1 MKIKTLFVKNK
12 KGAALTYTMI
22 FLMVLSVIVVSFSL
36 ISVNMYKST
45 AVSANKTQ
53 SFMFAKAIGKAFAL
67 ELTEE
72 VDANNIV
79 LYLEKN
85 TKYAKTVK
93 GTASVTFDPDDE
105 NKRAEIEKAI
115 RGTGLSVDDLAEVN
129 LVADL
134 KFYFKSECAY
144 CGATLEDLVDKDGND
159 TEYCQSDLC
168 KGKNHSEKNTN
179 KRYLYLDVT
188 VSYHGATEVVTT
200 VFTYL
205 DNVDFSDTMH
215 DLFSVYNIYSTYPS
229 EMTFDFAP
237 SESIEGTQPNVY
249 LYNGI
254 DSESEGY
261 GSSSSDSYKLTTNIK
276 ANLTSTG
283 DVSITSSGSETRCI
297 LGSVTSY
304 GSMTLSRVNVNEIY
318 SRNALTIESTATVTG
333 NIYSR
338 GTVTVNG
345 SVSNIGTQLVGGTI
359 YALGDVTIRNCTVDK
374 IIGGTGCNIILDN
387 VVCTS
392 ISTGGSVT
400 LKNSSVKE
408 NIYADGNVS
417 ITNSSTEET
426 YINGKIE
433 TKGNVII
440 KNESTGTIKIGTA
453 STGYVLH
460 AGKNATFYNV
470 SNKGNIII
478 NGNVELEGAINY
490 SASNNATVINGNL
503 NVRGSIEA
511 TVGQEKYPVCYL
523 SALTVNGDVLLSSGN
538 KCIPLFGKDN
548 ADTDEA
554 KTTISGILTTYSNV
568 VLGDGVQNLLQIE
581 KDNEGTDFDFGN
593 SQDKF
598 INLNGA
604 TIGTIY
610 TQKAGSVN
618 DVRQIFI
625 HGGSITN
632 GLDSEQ
638 IIISNITIGE
648 KCSVNATGTNGC
660 FIAVNSSELY
670 GQIVTSAMFSLHSGS
685 ILHASANGFVHV
697 SGSVQDITESG
708 YGAVAYI
715 DGTVEG
721 ELVVGSSVKGKLRIK
736 SNAVL
741 SGNDLDKAIYVNG
754 DIVVDSHSAVAG
766 GGQNPYAPRLITVNN
781 NGNKIYVNG
790 GNAILNGWVY
800 DLYVKNGQIV
810 MLEEISGSAGKPYI
824 KGTTFEDN
832 EYVFIGSDG
841 LIDSEGA
848 TFTNENVIVYV
859 YDTPDKPLGD
869 LTISGTLIVRKGV
882 TLKCKSLKVNNVIT
896 DYDGSTVNANNTEEM
911 KVVLDSLVE
920 SFDFESSSVIT
931 KFEISGDTQINQ
943 SVNNKITVTDSTFG
957 GWVKFTNVSGT
968 VVFTDSTVSGTNHTV
983 YPSDNS
989 TDYKGCL
996 DVGSANLDMVRSYV
1010 GGTATEDNTTG
1021 SVKYEGN
1028 VYVGGKFT
1036 MLNGEIYGTVYCD
1049 YADDLID
1056 CKIDGG
1062 LIMTTETL
1070 KSATNWSP
1078 TYIDKV
1084 IDGKN
1089 VNVTVSGGILAGKV
1103 LASSTG
1109 EDNLESNAKYVR
1121 LSELKMQECAVV
1133 APFVNIFIENGTD
1146 SAISGQNI
1154 GNVYAK
1160 TDKLTVFKANILT
1173 SVTISGYVNCNGTLV
1188 YSDNL
1193 SPTAEGG
1200 VFAKNTTTP
1209 LSATDKTFSYIK
1221 GNIDLPDYSESVA
1234 LGDVSG
1240 YVYIPN
1246 GTVNVEGSIDG
1257 NVEVGSM
1264 RIESD
1269 LSIKFSGN
1277 VLSKGSIIALTRTS
1291 IDFYGYV
1298 KASLLVCNVVLSSGG
1313 DVTASTVINNS
1324 SNIKGYT
1331 DDTNKN
1337 IHFYSNVYVASSSST
1352 GGRAFLRNCIFKGA
1366 DKTYNGSTLYA
1377 DRGVYATYSTFYGA
1391 GYQSTIK
1398 HSYSTQEGTYNTQNK
1413 EYSTKFGSVYA
1424 GLKKDE
1430 SSNYGLYFDNV
1441 ECYSNITLWTKQNA
1455 YISDSMLGE
1464 KYNFSSFTAT
1474 NGTVFRNYTKYYN
1487 FGGSLELN
1495 NTGVASAISESN
1507 IELTAYT
1514 IINVGNALTLS
1525 GDSYIGSEFIKAR
1538 EHAHTWFKGVYV
1550 GGNMTIGESAVVR
1563 LNIYCKG
1570 NLTNNGRI
1578 ELNIK
1583 ERIDWQD
1590 TTGWGLTGSRD
1601 DMYST
1606 YTCGGII
1613 QAKSYTNNYYCS
1625 LQTTTYGFSMSKSM
1639 GLQSFEPKND
1649 AGHNTKSGVID
1660 KGERDKDYTLCTHN
1674 LSNLSYGLSVSV
1686 ASCSVNLTTNSS
1698 SLADALVKYGV
1709 SRDKLSAYLPT
1720 LTETVV
1726 GFDGLKWDSLSS
1738 MDIKRKTPLPSMAI
1752 NTINKVTQLDELLV
1766 NKEALPLNRLNTDNW
1781 YPQAIPLKWVLPT
1794 ETTAGDAVA
1803 LNNNADNVLTVT
1815 EKKLGGSIDS
1825 LEACTEDIK
1834 RLNELDIWDWVSGE
1848 ALSVGKSLYKNAQ
1861 DFFTNLSSLNTP
1873 SSDYLGLKFASKE
1886 DAEYY
1891 RLSASNVSTVLSD
1904 LGSSDM
1910 LIITRRTFV
1919 VEKSFPS
1926 GNILE
1931 NLINYVGWNENW
1943 VIPTSYS
1950 LNQRPVGLV
1959 FFNSG
1964 VVSESVF
1971 DETYRKADDMTK
1983 EKDDQGRWKW
1993 GNGGG
1998 NWTANLSVSND
2009 VTWTFFT
2016 CEDPTDPYGS
2026 EAKDLHIVLPKS
2038 AKMVWEKDKDS
2049 CLNIIGNGRV
2059 FLYLQDDS
2067 DIIIK
2072 GNGFTNWL
2080 HDEYSDLDN
2089 WISQWTQPDA
2099 TYNVFGGVRYVQTTG
2114 NGFDEKTYYDDSGNP
2129 VMDEKAKSSGQ
2140 YQLQPRLFIV
2150 GTGGNISF
2158 EVQDFQTAAYV
2169 YMPSGYS
2176 YGDPDARNV
2185 FKVTANNNGEGNNH
2199 WDIYG
2204 MYVCD
2209 NFEMDNELSGKINYI
2224 KTVPDMSDTV
2234 FKYTDLKSGITTYA
2248 IGDNRLSYKLAE
2260 FWDYPEDI
2268 PVSSMNWYYRGIAI
2282 N

>member
-1 MKIKTLFVKNK
+1 MRIKSLFLKNK

-36 ISVNMYKST
+36 VSVNMYKST

-53 SFMFAKAIGKAFAL
+53 SFIFAKAIGKAFAM

-79 LYLEKN
+79 SYLEKN
-85 TKYAKTVK
+85 TKYAKTVR
-93 GTASVTFDPDDE
+93 GTASISFDPNDE
-105 NKRAEIEKAI
+105 NKKAEIEKALK
-115 RGTGLSVDDLAEVN
+115 GTGLTVDDLSEVN

-134 KFYFKSECAY
+134 KFYFKSVCTY
-144 CGATLEDLVDKDGND
+144 CGATLEDLVDKNGND

-205 DNVDFSDTMH
+205 DNNDFSDTMH

-237 SESIEGTQPNVY
+237 KDSIDGNQPNVY

-254 DSESEGY
+254 DSESDGY
-261 GSSSSDSYKLTTNIK
+261 GTNASDTYTLTTDIK

-283 DVSITSSGSETRCI
+283 DVGITSAGSETRSI

-304 GSMTLSRVNVNEIY
+304 GSMTVSRVNVNEIY
-318 SRNALTIESTATVTG
+318 SRNSLTIESNASVL
-333 NIYSR
+333 NDIYAR

-345 SVSNIGTQLVGGTI
+345 SVSTIDTKLVGGTI

-400 LKNSSVKE
+400 LSNSSVSGD
-408 NIYADGNVS
+408 IYADGNVN
-417 ITNSSTEET
+417 ITNSTTKDT

-433 TKGNVII
+433 TKGNLII
-440 KNESTGTIKIGTA
+440 KNERTATIKIGTP
-453 STGYVLH
+453 STGCVIH
-460 AGKNATFYNV
+460 SGKNATFYNV
-470 SNKGNIII
+470 SNKGNIIV
-478 NGNVELEGAINY
+478 NGDVELEGAINY

-503 NVRGSIEA
+503 NVKGSIEA

-523 SALTVNGDVLLSSGN
+523 SALTVNGDVLLMSGK
-538 KCIPLFGKDN
+538 KCIPLFGKEN
-548 ADTDEA
+548 ATTDEA

-604 TIGTIY
+604 TIGTLY

-632 GLDSEQ
+632 WLDSEQ

-721 ELVVGSSVKGKLRIK
+721 ELVVGSSIKGKLRIK

-741 SGNDLDKAIYVNG
+741 MGNDLDKSIYVNG
-754 DIVVDSHSAVAG
+754 DVVVDSHASVG
-766 GGQNPYAPRLITVNN
+766 GNGQDPYAPRLTTVNN

-790 GNAILNGWVY
+790 GNAVLNGWVY
-800 DLYVKNGQIV
+800 DLYVKNGEIV
-810 MLEEISGSAGKPYI
+810 MLEEVSGAAGKPYI
-824 KGTTFEDN
+824 KGTTFVDADHI
-832 EYVFIGSDG
+832 FIGADG
-841 LIDSEGA
+841 LLNSEGA
-848 TFTNENVIVYV
+848 TYTNENVIVYV
-859 YDTPDKPLGD
+859 YETPDKPLGD
-869 LTISGTLIVRKGV
+869 MTISGTLVVRKGV
-882 TLKCKSLKVNNVIT
+882 TFRCKSLKVNNIIS
-896 DYDGSTVNANNTEEM
+896 DYDGMTVNANNTEEM
-911 KVVLDSLVE
+911 KIVLDQLVD
-920 SFDFESSSVIT
+920 SYDFEASSVIT
-931 KFEISGDTQINQ
+931 NFDISGDTQINQ
-943 SVNNKITVTDSTFG
+943 FAKTKITVSNSTFG
-957 GWVKFTNVSGT
+957 GWVKFKNISGT
-968 VVFTDSTVSGTNHTV
+968 VTFIDSVISGTTHTV
-983 YPSDNS
+983 YASDKN
-989 TDYKGCL
+989 TEYKGCL
-996 DVGSANLDMVRSYV
+996 DVGGANLDMVRTFV

-1021 SVKYEGN
+1021 SIQYEGN
-1028 VYVGGKFT
+1028 VYVGGKLT
-1036 MLNGEIYGTVYCD
+1036 MQNGIIYGTAYCD

-1056 CKIDGG
+1056 CKIEGG
-1062 LIMTTETL
+1062 LIMTAKTL
-1070 KSATNWSP
+1070 KTATNWSP

-1103 LASSTG
+1103 SVSSMG

-1121 LSELKMQECAVV
+1121 LSELKMQESGVV
-1133 APFVNIFIENGTD
+1133 APFVAIFIEKGSN
-1146 SAISGQNI
+1146 SSISGHNI

-1209 LSATDKTFSYIK
+1209 LSTTDKTFSLIK
-1221 GNIDLPDYSESVA
+1221 GNIDLPDYTESVT
-1234 LGDVSG
+1234 LSDVYG

-1246 GTVNVEGSIDG
+1246 GIVNVEGSINGD
-1257 NVEVGSM
+1257 VEVGSM

-1277 VLSKGSIIALTRTS
+1277 VWSKSSIIALTRS
-1291 IDFYGYV
+1291 NIDFYGYV

-1313 DVTASTVINNS
+1313 DVTVSTVINNPG
-1324 SNIKGYT
+1324 IFDGYT

-1377 DRGVYATYSTFYGA
+1377 DRGVYATYTTFYGA

-1398 HSYSTQEGTYNTQNK
+1398 HSYSTQEGTYNTQNSA
-1413 EYSTKFGSVYA
+1413 YSTKFGSVYA

-1455 YISDSMLGE
+1455 YISNSKLGE
-1464 KYNFSSFTAT
+1464 SYDFSSYTAT
-1474 NGTVFRNYTKYYN
+1474 NGAVYRNYTKYYN
-1487 FGGSLELN
+1487 FGGSLELYN
-1495 NTGVASAISESN
+1495 SGIESAISSSGV
-1507 IELTAYT
+1507 ELTAYT
-1514 IINVGNALTLS
+1514 VVNIGNALTLS
-1525 GDSYIGSEFIKAR
+1525 GDSYIGSEFTTPR

-1550 GGNMTIGESAVVR
+1550 GGNMTIGASSTVR
-1563 LNIYCKG
+1563 LNTYCKG
-1570 NLTNNGRI
+1570 TLTNNGRI
-1578 ELNIK
+1578 ELNIQ
-1583 ERIDWQD
+1583 ETITWRD
-1590 TTGWGLTGSRD
+1590 TKGWGWTD
-1601 DMYST
+1601 DWVNMSST
-1606 YTCGGII
+1606 YTCGGIL
-1613 QAKSYTNNYYCS
+1613 QAKGYTNSGYCS
-1625 LQTTTYGFSMSKSM
+1625 LQTSNDGYSMNKSASW
-1639 GLQSFEPKND
+1639 QSFDYKENV
-1649 AGHNTKSGVID
+1649 GHNTKSGVID

-1674 LSNLSYGLSVSV
+1674 SNGLSYGSSVSV
-1686 ASCSVNLTTNSS
+1686 ESYSVKLSTNSS
-1698 SLADALVKYGV
+1698 SLADALVKNGV
-1709 SRDKLSAYLPT
+1709 SRFELSVNLPT
-1720 LTETVV
+1720 LSVTDQ
-1726 GFDGLKWDSLSS
+1726 GFSGLEWDSLSS
-1738 MDIKRKTPLPSMAI
+1738 MEVKRKTPLTSIAI
-1752 NTINKVTQLDELLV
+1752 NTINSVIPLKELLV
-1766 NKEALPLNRLNTDNW
+1766 SKAVLPLNRLNTDNW

-1794 ETTAGDAVA
+1794 ETTAGDTVA
-1803 LNNNADNVLTVT
+1803 LNNNADNILTVA

-1834 RLNELDIWDWVSGE
+1834 RFGELDFWDWVNGE
-1848 ALSVGKSLYKNAQ
+1848 ALSVGKSLYSNAQ
-1861 DFFTNLSSLNTP
+1861 NFFSNLSSLNTP
-1873 SSDYLGLKFASKE
+1873 SSDYLGLGFESKT

-1891 RLSASNVSTVLSD
+1891 RVSASNVSTVLSD
-1904 LGSSDM
+1904 LGSKDM
-1910 LIITRRTFV
+1910 MIITRRTFV
-1919 VEKSFPS
+1919 VKSSFPS
-1926 GNILE
+1926 GDMLD
-1931 NLINYVGWNENW
+1931 NLIKYVGWNENW

-1971 DETYRKADDMTK
+1971 DETYRKADDVTK
-1983 EKDDQGRWKW
+1983 EKDDQGRWRW

-1998 NWTANLSVSND
+1998 NWIGTASASND

-2026 EAKDLHIVLPKS
+2026 AAKDLHIVLPKS
-2038 AKMVWEKDKDS
+2038 AKMVWEQDKDS

-2059 FLYLQDDS
+2059 FLYLQDDT
-2067 DIIIK
+2067 DIKIV

-2080 HDEYSDLDN
+2080 HDEYSDLNN

-2114 NGFDEKTYYDDSGNP
+2114 SGFDEKTYYDASGNP

-2176 YGDPDARNV
+2176 YGDADARNV
-2185 FKVTANNNGEGNNH
+2185 FKVTANYNGEGNNH

-2209 NFEMDNELSGKINYI
+2209 NFEMDNTLSSKINYI

-2234 FKYTDLKSGITTYA
+2234 FKYTNLRSGYTTTSL
-2248 IGDNRLSYKLAE
+2248 GDNRTSYKLAE
-2260 FWDYPEDI
+2260 FWDYPDDI
-2268 PVSSMNWYYRGIAI
+2268 PVSSMSWYYRGIAI

>member
-1 MKIKTLFVKNK
+1 MRIKNLFVKNK

-53 SFMFAKAIGKAFAL
+53 SFMFAKAIGKAFAM

-79 LYLEKN
+79 SYLEKN

-93 GTASVTFDPDDE
+93 GTASVTFDPNDE
-105 NKRAEIEKAI
+105 NKKAEIEKAI
-115 RGTGLSVDDLAEVN
+115 RGTGLSADDLAEVN

-134 KFYFKSECAY
+134 KFYFKSECVY
-144 CGATLEDLVDKDGND
+144 CGTTLEDLVDKNGND

-168 KGKNHSEKNTN
+168 KGKNHSEKNIN

-205 DNVDFSDTMH
+205 DDEDFSDTMH

-237 SESIEGTQPNVY
+237 EGNIEDSYQPNVY

-254 DSESEGY
+254 DNESEGY
-261 GSSSSDSYKLTTNIK
+261 GSSSSDTYTLTTDIK

-283 DVSITSSGSETRCI
+283 DVGITSSSAETRSI

-304 GSMTLSRVNVNEIY
+304 GSMTLSRVNVNDIY
-318 SRNALTIESTATVTG
+318 IRNALTIESTASVSG
-333 NIYSR
+333 DIYSR
-338 GTVTVNG
+338 GTVTING
-345 SVSNIGTQLVGGTI
+345 SISNIGTKLVGGTI
-359 YALGDVTIRNCTVDK
+359 YALGDVTIKNCTVDR

-387 VVCTS
+387 VECTS

-400 LKNSSVKE
+400 LYDSSVKE
-408 NIYADGNVS
+408 NIYADGNVN
-417 ITNSSTEET
+417 ITNRTSIDTFVK
-426 YINGKIE
+426 GKIE

-440 KNESTGTIKIGTA
+440 KNESTGTIKIGTP
-453 STGYVLH
+453 STGWVLH

-478 NGNVELEGAINY
+478 NGNVELDGAINY

-503 NVRGSIEA
+503 NIKGSLDA
-511 TVGQEKYPVCYL
+511 TVNSVSYSVCYL
-523 SALTVNGDVLLSSGN
+523 SALTINGDVLLSSGK
-538 KCIPLFGKDN
+538 KCIPLFGKN
-548 ADTDEA
+548 NQSTEEA
-554 KTTISGILTTYSNV
+554 KSNISGVLTTYSNV
-568 VLGDGVQNLLQIE
+568 VLGDGVQNLLQVE
-581 KDNEGTDFDFGN
+581 KDNEGNDFDLSN
-593 SQDKF
+593 LQDNF

-604 TIGTIY
+604 TIGTLY
-610 TQKAGSVN
+610 TQKAGSAN
-618 DVRQIFI
+618 NVRQIFI
-625 HGGSITN
+625 HNGSITK
-632 GLDSEQ
+632 GIDSEQ
-638 IIISNITIGE
+638 IVISGITIGE
-648 KCSVNATGTNGC
+648 QCSVNAGGTNGC
-660 FIAVNSSELY
+660 FVAVNNSDLY

-685 ILHASANGFVHV
+685 VLHASAGGFVHV
-697 SGSVQDITESG
+697 SGTVQDVVESG

-754 DIVVDSHSAVAG
+754 DIVVDSHTAVVG
-766 GGQNPYAPRLITVNN
+766 DGQNPYAPRLTTVNN

-832 EYVFIGSDG
+832 DYVFIGSDG

-882 TLKCKSLKVNNVIT
+882 TLKCKSLKVNKVIT
-896 DYDGSTVNANNTEEM
+896 DYDGSTVNVNNTEEM
-911 KVVLDSLVE
+911 KIVLDNLVD
-920 SFDFESSSVIT
+920 SFDFDSSSVIT
-931 KFEISGDTQINQ
+931 KFEISGDIQINQ
-943 SVNNKITVTDSTFG
+943 FVKNKITVTDSTFG
-957 GWVKFTNVSGT
+957 GWVKFKNVSGT
-968 VVFTDSTVSGTNHTV
+968 VVFTDSIVSGTTHTV
-983 YPSDNS
+983 YPSNS
-989 TDYKGCL
+989 STEYKGCL

-1010 GGTATEDNTTG
+1010 GGTNTTDNTSG
-1021 SVKYEGN
+1021 SVQYEGN

-1062 LIMTTETL
+1062 LIMTTKTL
-1070 KSATNWSP
+1070 RSASNWSP
-1078 TYIDKV
+1078 TYIDNI

-1089 VNVTVSGGILAGKV
+1089 VAVTVSGGILSGKV

-1109 EDNLESNAKYVR
+1109 EENLETNAKYVR
-1121 LSELKMQECAVV
+1121 LSELKMQESAVV
-1133 APFVNIFIENGTD
+1133 ALYVSVFIEEGTD
-1146 SAISGQNI
+1146 SAISGLNI

-1173 SVTISGYVNCNGTLV
+1173 SVKISGNVNCSGTLV
-1188 YSDNL
+1188 YAPSVE
-1193 SPTAEGG
+1193 PTAEGG
-1200 VFAKNTTTP
+1200 IFAKNTTTP
-1209 LSATDKTFSYIK
+1209 LSSSNATFASVK
-1221 GNIDLPDYSESVA
+1221 GNIDLPDYVGELTLSV
-1234 LGDVSG
+1234 VSG
-1240 YVYIPN
+1240 YVYVPN
-1246 GTVNVEGSIDG
+1246 GTVNVQGSIDG
-1257 NVEVGSM
+1257 DVEVGSM

-1269 LSIKFSGN
+1269 LSIEFSGN
-1277 VLSKGSIIALTRTS
+1277 VWSKGAIIALTRS
-1291 IDFYGYV
+1291 NIDFYGYV
-1298 KASLLVCNVVLSSGG
+1298 KASLLVCNVVLSTGA
-1313 DVTASTVINNS
+1313 DITESTIINNPVS
-1324 SNIKGYT
+1324 IKGYT

-1337 IHFYSNVYVASSSST
+1337 IHFSSNVYVASSNSM
-1352 GGRAFLRNCIFKGA
+1352 GGRAFLRNCIFNGA
-1366 DKTYNGSTLYA
+1366 DEKYNGSTLYA
-1377 DRGVYATYSTFYGA
+1377 DRGVYATYTTFYGS
-1391 GYQSTIK
+1391 GYKSTIK
-1398 HSYSTQEGTYNTQNK
+1398 HCYSTQEGTYNTQNSA
-1413 EYSTKFGSVYA
+1413 YSTKFGSVYV

-1441 ECYSNITLWTKQNA
+1441 ECYSNITLWSSQNA
-1455 YISDSMLGE
+1455 YISNSKLGE
-1464 KYNFSSFTAT
+1464 SFDFSSYTAT
-1474 NGTVFRNYTKYYN
+1474 NSTVFRNYAKYYN
-1487 FGGSLELN
+1487 FGGSLELY
-1495 NTGVASAISESN
+1495 NTAIESAISTSN
-1507 IELTAYT
+1507 VELTAYT
-1514 IINVGNALTLS
+1514 VVNVANALTLS
-1525 GDSYIGSEFIKAR
+1525 GDSYIGSEFTTAR

-1550 GGNMTIGESAVVR
+1550 SGNMTIGSSSTVR

-1570 NLTNNGRI
+1570 TLTNNGKI
-1578 ELNIK
+1578 ELNIQ
-1583 ERIDWQD
+1583 ETITWRD
-1590 TTGWGLTGSRD
+1590 TKGWGWTD
-1601 DMYST
+1601 DWVNMSST
-1606 YTCGGII
+1606 YTCGGIL
-1613 QAKSYTNNYYCS
+1613 QAKGYTNNGYCS
-1625 LQTTTYGFSMSKSM
+1625 LQASIDGYSMSKTASY
-1639 GLQSFEPKND
+1639 QSFEYKDN

-1660 KGERDKDYTLCTHN
+1660 KSERDKNYTLCNHN
-1674 LSNLSYGLSVSV
+1674 VNNLIYGSTTQVD
-1686 ASCSVNLTTNSS
+1686 SCSVGLSNSS
-1698 SLADALVKYGV
+1698 SLADALVKIDPIESSGFT
-1709 SRDKLSAYLPT
+1709 YLPI
-1720 LTETVV
+1720 LTGTNV
-1726 GFDGLKWDSLSS
+1726 GFGGLEWDSLSS
-1738 MDIKRKTPLPSMAI
+1738 MDIKRKTPLTSIAI
-1752 NTINKVTQLDELLV
+1752 NTVNKVTQLDELLV
-1766 NKEALPLNRLNTDNW
+1766 NKEDLPLKSLNTDNW

-1825 LEACTEDIK
+1825 LEACAEDIK
-1834 RLNELDIWDWVSGE
+1834 RFNDLDFWDWVNGE
-1848 ALSVGKSLYKNAQ
+1848 ALSVGKSLYSNAQ
-1861 DFFTNLSSLNTP
+1861 NFFSNLSSLYTP
-1873 SSDYLGLKFASKE
+1873 SSDYLGLEFASKS

-1910 LIITRRTFV
+1910 MIITRRTFV
-1919 VEKSFPS
+1919 VNSSFPS
-1926 GNILE
+1926 GDMLD
-1931 NLINYVGWNENW
+1931 NLIRYVGWNENW

-1971 DETYRKADDMTK
+1971 DETYRKADNMTK
-1983 EKDDQGRWKW
+1983 EKDSQGRWFW

-2026 EAKDLHIVLPKS
+2026 KAKDLHIVLPKS
-2038 AKMVWEKDKDS
+2038 AKMIWEQDKDS

-2059 FLYLQDDS
+2059 FLYLQEDT
-2067 DIIIK
+2067 DIKIV

-2080 HDEYSDLDN
+2080 HDEYGDYNN
-2089 WISQWTQPDA
+2089 WISQWTQSDA

-2114 NGFDEKTYYDDSGNP
+2114 SGFDEKTYYDESGNP

-2185 FKVTANNNGEGNNH
+2185 FKVTANYNGEGNNH

-2209 NFEMDNELSGKINYI
+2209 NFEMDNSLSSKINYI

-2234 FKYTDLKSGITTYA
+2234 FKYTNLRSGETTSS
-2248 IGDNRLSYKLAE
+2248 IGDNRSSYKLAE
-2260 FWDYPEDI
+2260 FWDSPDDI

>member
-1 MKIKTLFVKNK
+1 MKIKNLFVKNK

-53 SFMFAKAIGKAFAL
+53 SFMFAKAIGKAFAM

-93 GTASVTFDPDDE
+93 GTASVMFDPDDE

-205 DNVDFSDTMH
+205 DNEDFSDTMH

-229 EMTFDFAP
+229 EMIFNFAP

-261 GSSSSDSYKLTTNIK
+261 GLSSSDSYKLTTDIK

-283 DVSITSSGSETRCI
+283 DVSITSSGSEPRSI

-318 SRNALTIESTATVTG
+318 SRNALTIESTATVAG
-333 NIYSR
+333 DIYSR

-345 SVSNIGTQLVGGTI
+345 TVSNKGTQLVGGTI
-359 YALGDVTIRNCTVDK
+359 YALGDVTIRNCTVDR

-400 LKNSSVKE
+400 LNDSSIRGD
-408 NIYADGNVS
+408 IYADGNVT
-417 ITNSSTEET
+417 ITNRSLTDT
-426 YINGKIE
+426 YIKGKIE

-440 KNESTGTIKIGTA
+440 KNEGTYTIEIGTPSTGC
-453 STGYVLH
+453 VLH
-460 AGKNATFYNV
+460 VGKNATFYNV

-503 NVRGSIEA
+503 LVKGSIEA
-511 TVGQEKYPVCYL
+511 TVAQEKYPVCYL
-523 SALTVNGDVLLSSGN
+523 SALTVNGDVLLSSGK
-538 KCIPLFGKDN
+538 KCIPLFGKN
-548 ADTDEA
+548 NQATEEA
-554 KTTISGILTTYSNV
+554 KTTISGVLTTYSNM

-604 TIGTIY
+604 TIGTLY

-618 DVRQIFI
+618 NVTQIFI
-625 HGGSITN
+625 HNGSITK
-632 GLDSEQ
+632 GIDSEQ
-638 IIISNITIGE
+638 IIISGITIDE
-648 KCSVNATGTNGC
+648 QCSVNAGGTNGC
-660 FIAVNSSELY
+660 FVAVNSSELF

-685 ILHASANGFVHV
+685 VLHASANGFVHV
-697 SGSVQDITESG
+697 SGSVQDIVESG

-754 DIVVDSHSAVAG
+754 DIVVDSHTAVVG
-766 GGQNPYAPRLITVNN
+766 DGQNPYAPRLTIVNN

-810 MLEEISGSAGKPYI
+810 MLDEISGSAGKPYI

-832 EYVFIGSDG
+832 DYVFIGLDG

-882 TLKCKSLKVNNVIT
+882 TLKCKSLKVDKVIT
-896 DYDGSTVNANNTEEM
+896 DYDGNTVNANNTEDM
-911 KVVLDSLVE
+911 KIVLDNLVD
-920 SFDFESSSVIT
+920 SYDFESSSVIT
-931 KFEISGDTQINQ
+931 NFEVSGDTQINQ
-943 SVNNKITVTDSTFG
+943 FAKTKITISNSTFG
-957 GWVKFTNVSGT
+957 GWVKFKNVSGT
-968 VVFTDSTVSGTNHTV
+968 VAFIDSVISGTSHTV
-983 YPSDNS
+983 YPSDKN
-989 TDYKGCL
+989 TEYKGCL
-996 DVGSANLDMVRSYV
+996 DVGGASLDMVRTYV
-1010 GGTATEDNTTG
+1010 GGTPTSSSITG
-1021 SVKYEGN
+1021 TCQFEGN
-1028 VYVGGKFT
+1028 VYVGGKLT
-1036 MLNGEIYGTVYCD
+1036 MQGGEIYGTAYCD

-1056 CKIDGG
+1056 CIIDGG
-1062 LIMTTETL
+1062 LIMNTETS
-1070 KSATNWSP
+1070 KTATNWSP
-1078 TYIDKV
+1078 AYIDKF

-1089 VNVTVSGGILAGKV
+1089 VSVIASGGILAGKV

-1109 EDNLESNAKYVR
+1109 AENLDSNAIYIR
-1121 LSELKMQECAVV
+1121 LSELKMQEGSVV
-1133 APFVNIFIENGTD
+1133 APYASVFIEKGSD
-1146 SAISGQNI
+1146 SSISGLNI

-1160 TDKLTVFKANILT
+1160 TDKLTVFKANNLT
-1173 SVTISGYVNCNGTLV
+1173 SVKISGYVNCSGTLI
-1188 YSDNL
+1188 YTGID
-1193 SPTAEGG
+1193 PTAEGG
-1200 VFAKNTTTP
+1200 LFAKNTTVP
-1209 LSATDKTFSYIK
+1209 LSNTNRSFGLVK
-1221 GNIDLPDYSESVA
+1221 GNIDLPDYTDSVT
-1234 LGDVSG
+1234 LSDVSG

-1246 GTVNVEGSIDG
+1246 GAINILGSING
-1257 NVEVGSM
+1257 NMEVGSM
-1264 RIESD
+1264 RVESD
-1269 LSIKFSGN
+1269 SGIDFKGD
-1277 VLSKGSIIALTRTS
+1277 VWSKGAIVALTRS
-1291 IDFYGYV
+1291 NIDFYGYV
-1298 KASLLVCNVVLSSGG
+1298 KTSLLVCNIVLSSGG
-1313 DVTASTVINNS
+1313 DVTMSTVITHSN

-1331 DDTNKN
+1331 DATDKR
-1337 IHFYSNVYVASSSST
+1337 IRFYSNVYVTASSSL
-1352 GGRAFLRNCIFKGA
+1352 GGRAFLRNCEFKGV
-1366 DKTYNGSTLYA
+1366 DRSYNGSTLYT
-1377 DRGVYATYSTFYGA
+1377 DRGVYATYTSFYGS

-1398 HSYSTQEGTYNTQNK
+1398 HSYSTQEGSYNTQNTA
-1413 EYSTKFGSVYA
+1413 YSTKFGSVYA

-1455 YISDSMLGE
+1455 YISNSKLGE
-1464 KYNFSSFTAT
+1464 GYDFSSSTAT

-1487 FGGSLELN
+1487 FGGNLELN
-1495 NTGVASAISESN
+1495 NTRVESAISTSN
-1507 IELTAYT
+1507 VELTAYT

-1525 GDSYIGSEFIKAR
+1525 GDSYIGSEFTTR
-1538 EHAHTWFKGVYV
+1538 EHAHTWFKGIYV
-1550 GGNMTIGESAVVR
+1550 GGNMTIGSSSTVR
-1563 LNIYCKG
+1563 LNTYCKG
-1570 NLTNNGRI
+1570 TLTNNGRI
-1578 ELNIK
+1578 ELNIQ
-1583 ERIDWQD
+1583 ETITWRD
-1590 TTGWGLTGSRD
+1590 TKGWGWLD
-1601 DMYST
+1601 DWMNMSST

-1613 QAKSYTNNYYCS
+1613 QAKGYSNSGYCS
-1625 LQTTTYGFSMSKSM
+1625 LQTTNNGYSMNKTASWQEFNYK
-1639 GLQSFEPKND
+1639 EN
-1649 AGHNTKSGVID
+1649 AGHNTKAGVID
-1660 KGERDKDYTLCTHN
+1660 NGERDKDYTLCNHN
-1674 LSNLSYGLSVSV
+1674 STSLSYGSSVSV
-1686 ASCSVNLTTNSS
+1686 EGCSVKLSTTSS
-1698 SLADALVKYGV
+1698 SLADALVKNGV
-1709 SRDKLSAYLPT
+1709 DRFALSTYLPS
-1720 LTETVV
+1720 LTVTDQ
-1726 GFDGLKWDSLSS
+1726 GFNGLEWDSLSS
-1738 MDIKRKTPLPSMAI
+1738 MDVKRKTPLTSIAI
-1752 NTINKVTQLDELLV
+1752 NTINSVIPLDELLV
-1766 NKEALPLNRLNTDNW
+1766 SKVVLPLKRLNTDNW

-1794 ETTAGDAVA
+1794 ETTAGDKVA
-1803 LNNNADNVLTVT
+1803 LNNNTDNVLTVA

-1834 RLNELDIWDWVSGE
+1834 RLNELDFWDWVNGE
-1848 ALSVGKSLYKNAQ
+1848 ALSVGKSLFSNAQ
-1861 DFFTNLSSLNTP
+1861 KFFSNLSTLNTP
-1873 SSDYLGLKFASKE
+1873 SSDYLGLGFASKA

-1891 RLSASNVSTVLSD
+1891 RVSASNASSVLSD
-1904 LGSSDM
+1904 LGSKDM
-1910 LIITRRTFV
+1910 MIITRRTFV
-1919 VEKSFPS
+1919 VKNSFPS
-1926 GNILE
+1926 GDMLD
-1931 NLINYVGWNENW
+1931 NLIKYVGWNENW

-1950 LNQRPVGLV
+1950 LNQRPIGLV

-1964 VVSESVF
+1964 VVSDSVF

-1983 EKDDQGRWKW
+1983 EKDAQGRWYW

-2026 EAKDLHIVLPKS
+2026 KAKDLHIVLPKS
-2038 AKMVWEKDKDS
+2038 AKMIWEKDKDS

-2059 FLYLQDDS
+2059 FLYLQEDT
-2067 DIIIK
+2067 DIKIV

-2089 WISQWTQPDA
+2089 WFSQWTEPDA

-2114 NGFDEKTYYDDSGNP
+2114 SGFDEKTYYDDSGNP

-2209 NFEMDNELSGKINYI
+2209 NFEMDNTLSSKINYI

-2234 FKYTDLKSGITTYA
+2234 FKYTDLKSGITTYS
-2248 IGDNRLSYKLAE
+2248 IGDNRSSYKLAE